1 MLPYGSRQFF
11 NNSTECSISLSI
23 KSTSFCVGFIRT
35 HGISDELVIAQH
47 EPRALGSGVERA
59 WQKAMAFGAGEL
71 TPDERRD
78 LMMGSDPAGGFTVP
92 PEQFLAN
99 LIRKIDDRVYMRRLA
114 TKVVVTEAQDLGV
127 PTLEANPADADWT
140 SELAPAPDSAFGS
153 AIGCSK
159 LNALLK
165 EGNTERNL
173 HNRFSI
179 R

>member
-11 NNSTECSISLSI
+11 NNRPSVLFRSPLRARA
-23 KSTSFCVGFIRT
+23 FAWGFRT
-35 HGISDELVIAQH
+35 HGISDELVIARH
-47 EPRALGSGVERA
+47 EPRALGLRVERA

-140 SELAPAPDSAFGS
+140 SELATGTGFR
-153 AIGCSK
+153 IW
-159 LNALLK
+159 LRHRLFQ
-165 EGNTERNL
+165 T
-173 HNRFSI
+173 
-179 R
+179 